1 MPRDVKTYFGLSYA
15 GHQVVPRVLATNMP
29 ADWQERFVDLME
41 DLDAAYE
48 STSTPPGYDVRPAD
62 WKAVSEL
69 TETERAAAGI
79 TMEAPG
85 DEFRYFGAD
94 GRELESYEQVAV
106 PVDDPLP
113 HYRHGR
119 VTPDLDA
126 IQAVRARR
134 AGGGW
139 S

>member
-1 MPRDVKTYFGLSYA
+1 MARDVKTHFGPSYA
-15 GHQVVPRVLATNMP
+15 SHQVVERVLATNMP

-41 DLDAAYE
+41 KIDAAYE
-48 STSTPPGYDVRPAD
+48 NTPTPPGYDVRPAD

-69 TETERAAAGI
+69 TDAEMEAAGV

-85 DEFRYFGAD
+85 DEFRFFGPD
-94 GRELESYEQVAV
+94 GRELDDYEQVAV
-106 PVDDPLP
+106 PVTNPLP

-119 VTPDLDA
+119 VTPDLAA
-126 IQAVRARR
+126 IEAVRARR
-134 AGGGW
+134 ASGGW